1 MATRSEKIQNL
12 IIALSEYE
20 GGGSKL
26 AKRIGVSP
34 QHVSNWVNGRN
45 EPRAD
50 ILVSISKIYGI
61 PIEDLMSNSSVEYHC
76 IDLSPREPLDQDIDE
91 VGACMKKMSDK
102 QRRAVLNVARAMVE

>member
-1 MATRSEKIQNL
+1 MATRSDNLQNL
-12 IIALSEYE
+12 IIALSEHE

-50 ILVSISKIYGI
+50 ALVSISKVYGI
-61 PIEDLMSNSSVEYHC
+61 PIEDLMSNSTIEYHF
-76 IDLSPREPLDQDIDE
+76 IDLDPKDPMDQDVDE
-91 VGACMKKMSDK
+91 MGSYMKKMSDK
-102 QRRAVLNVARAMVE
+102 QRRAVLSVARVMVE